1 MPFVQIFALEGRTAD
16 QKRELVRAVTRSVCE
31 AIAVTPED
39 VQVVIVDTPRE
50 NWGTAG
56 VLASDPPPAP
66 RPDEVAPKASRE
78 RGLPARAHRRRRPKV
93 RASKTPALT
102 GNRRRHHELRTQ
114 SGLRLRILP
123 R

>member
-50 NWGTAG
+50 NWGTAPSVRKFHRG
-56 VLASDPPPAP
+56 SLAE
-66 RPDEVAPKASRE
+66 RPT
-78 RGLPARAHRRRRPKV
+78 ARARAYSLKPSAQVARHRFD
-93 RASKTPALT
+93 SWYL
-102 GNRRRHHELRTQ
+102 
-114 SGLRLRILP
+114 
-123 R
+123 

>member
-1 MPFVQIFALEGRTAD
+1 MPFVQIYALEGRTAD

-31 AIAVTPED
+31 TIAVAPED

-66 RPDEVAPKASRE
+66 
-78 RGLPARAHRRRRPKV
+78 
-93 RASKTPALT
+93 TPS
-102 GNRRRHHELRTQ
+102 
-114 SGLRLRILP
+114 SGLQPAIDLMRAR
-123 R
+123 RTGA